1 MPLIGGHFPLLEIW
15 NLEIG
20 DIVLDNQPGDPDGA
34 AARQVIRSGQMRV
47 HGTIGRQAIEGSG
60 SSRGAPTG
68 G

>member
-47 HGTIGRQAIEGSG
+47 HGT
-60 SSRGAPTG
+60 
-68 G
+68 